1 MLVLITSSVG
11 TTITS
16 LVQIAFEYGSAKGDQ
31 QSEVEVFASTAI
43 PSMQNLIWNFNEE
56 ALKEQLHSAVTPED
70 FTGIVVINEK
80 KIVQSQFKKDKVYK
94 NTISKTFQ
102 LKNPTNNKENIGTVV
117 LSYTNDFIIA
127 KLKKKAIIILLSN
140 LVKTFVISSLLLFLF
155 RLHVVNR
162 ISALALFLKSQDWN
176 HPQTNEKGKEF
187 WPFRNVKDEFTDI
200 EESLNS
206 AVVLIKEKIAL
217 LELSTMSS
225 ARLAELGTL
234 SAGIAHEINNPL
246 AIISGYAKALE
257 KNTNLQH
264 LSNEQ
269 LIKYTV
275 GISTSSTRI
284 SHIIKGL
291 KQFARDGSDDPYE
304 DFHVQNMVDEIKPLC
319 EGMLEQ
325 LGVVLD
331 FSLKDKDL
339 MLNCRSV
346 QISQVLLNM
355 INNAADAIAHL
366 EKKWI
371 NVSFFYDAEQAL
383 IISITDSG
391 SGIPE
396 EVRNR
401 IFTPFF
407 TTKEV
412 GKGTGLGLAIVHG
425 IVVQHGGTIKVNGDC
440 PNTQFIIRFPKK
452 EVKHVA

>member
-187 WPFRNVKDEFTDI
+187 WPFRNIKDEFTDI
-200 EESLNS
+200 EESLNG
-206 AVVLIKEKIAL
+206 AVELI
-217 LELSTMSS
+217 
-225 ARLAELGTL
+225 
-234 SAGIAHEINNPL
+234 
-246 AIISGYAKALE
+246 
-257 KNTNLQH
+257 
-264 LSNEQ
+264 
-269 LIKYTV
+269 
-275 GISTSSTRI
+275 
-284 SHIIKGL
+284 
-291 KQFARDGSDDPYE
+291 
-304 DFHVQNMVDEIKPLC
+304 
-319 EGMLEQ
+319 
-325 LGVVLD
+325 
-331 FSLKDKDL
+331 
-339 MLNCRSV
+339 
-346 QISQVLLNM
+346 
-355 INNAADAIAHL
+355 
-366 EKKWI
+366 
-371 NVSFFYDAEQAL
+371 
-383 IISITDSG
+383 
-391 SGIPE
+391 
-396 EVRNR
+396 
-401 IFTPFF
+401 
-407 TTKEV
+407 
-412 GKGTGLGLAIVHG
+412 
-425 IVVQHGGTIKVNGDC
+425 
-440 PNTQFIIRFPKK
+440 
-452 EVKHVA
+452 